1 MEMKSKQ
8 ERILWKCYVELY
20 KHSTPSVD
28 FNWLVETAPINEFG
42 QKEIDFMSYEI
53 DPKKFDEIVD
63 SILTEHK
70 VNKMKKKMFKTTILL
85 GCSPKYSSNIVNSI
99 TTEIKK

>member
-1 MEMKSKQ
+1 MEMKSK
-8 ERILWKCYVELY
+8 EESILWKCYVELF

-28 FNWLVETAPINEFG
+28 FNWLVETAPTNEFG

-53 DPKKFDEIVD
+53 DPKKFDEIVET
-63 SILTEHK
+63 ILTEAK
-70 VNKMKKKMFKTTILL
+70 LTKMKKKMFKTTILL
-85 GCSPKYSSNIVNSI
+85 GCSPKYSSNVVNSI